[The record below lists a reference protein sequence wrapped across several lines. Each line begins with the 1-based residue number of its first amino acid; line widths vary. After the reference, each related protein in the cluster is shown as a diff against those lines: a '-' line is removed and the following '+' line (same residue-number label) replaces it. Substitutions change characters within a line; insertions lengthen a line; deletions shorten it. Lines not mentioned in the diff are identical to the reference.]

1 MLLIFGTLRILG
13 IAGVPIFVLLLFFG
27 LPLLQLAP
35 EMLNGFYTKW
45 VLPWLPMRMLYD
57 GVKNILFF
65 GQGLWN
71 EATKELTYVAIVG
84 IVLVFTSIFKKE
96 KVKVNK

>member
-1 MLLIFGTLRILG
+1 
-13 IAGVPIFVLLLFFG
+13 
-27 LPLLQLAP
+27 
-35 EMLNGFYTKW
+35 
-45 VLPWLPMRMLYD
+45 MRMLYD

-84 IVLVFTSIFKKE
+84 IVLVFTSIIKKE